1 MSVHHEFLL
10 VHIRHPSGR
19 EAIGRVERETRLPPS
34 VPVLPLSI
42 SNLHSETSNPT
53 DNDHDRISLSYDG
66 TLESLTQRLD
76 YAQLYTLTYSK
87 PSEAPSAA
95 HLAALL
101 ITISTHGGPTSTIGS
116 TAEHTNAWFAYSV
129 IEVLREIF
137 SGKGK
142 ASKKWVRVPYGGM
155 RVDPP
160 DRVDVLV
167 CKYTSTWED
176 FSRKMGSTSQRLQH
190 DSEQQDV
197 AAHRQQAKVDKK
209 AEIDAFADMLRTMGS

>member
-1 MSVHHEFLL
+1 M
-10 VHIRHPSGR
+10 
-19 EAIGRVERETRLPPS
+19 PPS

-142 ASKKWVRVPYGGM
+142 ANKKWARGGM

-167 CKYTSTWED
+167 RKYTSTWEN

-197 AAHRQQAKVDKK
+197 AARRQQAKVDKK